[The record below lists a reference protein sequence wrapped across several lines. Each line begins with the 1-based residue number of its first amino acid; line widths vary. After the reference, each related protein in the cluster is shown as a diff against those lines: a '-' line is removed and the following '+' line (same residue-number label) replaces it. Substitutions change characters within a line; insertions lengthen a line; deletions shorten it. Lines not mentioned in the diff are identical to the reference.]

1 MVAIVTV
8 YVDKPQHR
16 LGRMEMCHMLA
27 DSVVEL
33 LAMADTIGVDR
44 KWFQSQSHPHF
55 GICKAKRTL
64 AVEVERRTLV
74 DAKRRYRKKWF
85 ADWDERAAFETAKG
99 QK

>member
-27 DSVVEL
+27 DSVVEF

-64 AVEVERRTLV
+64 AIEAGAVEVDRRTLV
-74 DAKRRYRKKWF
+74 DAK
-85 ADWDERAAFETAKG
+85 G